1 MASAFNSTAG
11 GADRTLVGREDDI
24 RRWAL
29 PIGVIVAVVLV
40 AGAVAIGTRDDGPT
54 FCTAEGMIGD
64 NGQIY
69 GRDPNQGCE
78 FVDENGKIVPDW

>member
-1 MASAFNSTAG
+1 M
-11 GADRTLVGREDDI
+11 VGREDDT

-29 PIGVIVAVVLV
+29 PIGVLVAVVLV
-40 AGAVAIGTRDDGPT
+40 SGAVAIGISDDGPT

-69 GRDPNQGCE
+69 GRDPNQSCE